1 LVSVDSL
8 YALRDR
14 RKQSEKLPENRRR
27 ASSRQQGPAE
37 LVGETAVDLLREI
50 LASLETHI
58 AQNAE
63 LRARLELTE
72 RAESA
77 MREELE
83 RERQQ
88 RSEDVQ
94 RRRAERLEA
103 QQKAEELETEC
114 SGLEA
119 EQRRAEEEMDRLR
132 GELEAKRGKG
142 FWRRLFGS

>member
-14 RKQSEKLPENRRR
+14 RKQSEKLPEKRRR
-27 ASSRQQGPAE
+27 ASSRQQEPAE
-37 LVGETAVDLLREI
+37 PVRKTAVDLLREN

-63 LRARLELTE
+63 LRARLERTE
-72 RAESA
+72 RAEST

-88 RSEDVQ
+88 RLEDVQ

-119 EQRRAEEEMDRLR
+119 EHRRAEEEMDRLR